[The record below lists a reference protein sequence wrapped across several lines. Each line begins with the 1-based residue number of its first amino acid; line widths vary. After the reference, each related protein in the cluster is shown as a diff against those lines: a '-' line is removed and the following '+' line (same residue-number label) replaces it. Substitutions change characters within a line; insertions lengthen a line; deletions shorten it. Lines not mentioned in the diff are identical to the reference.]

1 VTIGV
6 IAPTILLPISWHEWD
21 EAKLDA
27 VITHEMSHV
36 IRRDALSQYASLL
49 YRTIFWFSPLAWWL
63 NRHITE
69 LAEEVSDEAALAAG
83 AERTCYARILL
94 GFFQAVKDSPGR
106 IQWQGVSIAST
117 NQAEK
122 RLEKILTWRGD
133 CSMRLKRSVIAVVI
147 AFAIPA
153 IYMTA
158 AARPVSHSPSS
169 QDTASAPRQVS
180 PSPTGVPTEPQSP
193 VSAPIAP
200 SMPPA
205 AADGGVSNSGPPL
218 AQPIAPAA
226 PMPAAPAPTVSQDA
240 SQEEDSTKSYERNF
254 SYAYGF
260 DDEQRFVIVSG
271 KSGTFTMS
279 GTSEDARHAEKLRK
293 RIPGD
298 FIWFQR
304 DEKSYIIRDQATI
317 DRARQLWVP
326 QQELGKKQAELG
338 KQQEALG
345 KKQQELGARM
355 QKVRVKVPDMS
366 AELDQLKAELQRLGP
381 DAGMEQIGK
390 IQAQVGELQAKIGQ
404 LQANAGDEQGKVG
417 AEMGE
422 LGEQQGKLGEQ
433 QGELGRQQAELAQ
446 KASRAMKELLD
457 DAIKKGLA
465 QPEPQEPGSA
475 TL

>member
-21 EAKLDA
+21 DAKLNA
-27 VITHEMSHV
+27 VMTHEMSHV
-36 IRRDALSQYASLL
+36 VRRDALSQYASLL
-49 YRTIFWFSPLAWWL
+49 YRAIFWFSPLAWWL

-69 LAEEVSDEAALAAG
+69 LAEEASDEAVLAAG
-83 AERTCYARILL
+83 AERVCYARTLL

-117 NQAEK
+117 DQAEK
-122 RLEKILTWRGD
+122 RLEKILRWRGD
-133 CSMRLKRSVIAVVI
+133 CPMRLKTSVIALVI

-158 AARPVSHSPSS
+158 AARPVSHSQSS
-169 QDTASAPRQVS
+169 QDTTGVPRQVS
-180 PSPTGVPTEPQSP
+180 PPATGKPTEPQAP
-193 VSAPIAP
+193 VSAPTAP

-205 AADGGVSNSGPPL
+205 RADGGVSNSGTPP
-218 AQPIAPAA
+218 AQPIVPAA
-226 PMPAAPAPTVSQDA
+226 PMPAAPAPTGPPVPF
-240 SQEEDSTKSYERNF
+240 QEENSRENYERDL

-260 DDEQRFVIVSG
+260 DDQRFVIVSG
-271 KSGTFTMS
+271 KSDTFTMS
-279 GTSEDARHAEKLRK
+279 ATSEDARHAEMLRK

-304 DEKSYIIRDQATI
+304 DQKSYIIRDQATI
-317 DRARQLWVP
+317 DRARQLWAP
-326 QQELGKKQAELG
+326 QQELGVKQAQLG
-338 KQQEALG
+338 QQQEALG

-355 QKVRVKVPDMS
+355 QKVRVKVPDMT

-417 AEMGE
+417 AEMGA
-422 LGEQQGKLGEQ
+422 LGEQQGRLGEQ

-446 KASRAMKELLD
+446 KASRVMKELLD
-457 DAIKKGLA
+457 DAIQKGLA
-465 QPEPQEPGSA
+465 RPEPQRPGRA

>member
-1 VTIGV
+1 
-6 IAPTILLPISWHEWD
+6 
-21 EAKLDA
+21 
-27 VITHEMSHV
+27 
-36 IRRDALSQYASLL
+36 
-49 YRTIFWFSPLAWWL
+49 
-63 NRHITE
+63 
-69 LAEEVSDEAALAAG
+69 
-83 AERTCYARILL
+83 
-94 GFFQAVKDSPGR
+94 
-106 IQWQGVSIAST
+106 
-117 NQAEK
+117 
-122 RLEKILTWRGD
+122 
-133 CSMRLKRSVIAVVI
+133 
-147 AFAIPA
+147 
-153 IYMTA
+153 
-158 AARPVSHSPSS
+158 
-169 QDTASAPRQVS
+169 
-180 PSPTGVPTEPQSP
+180 
-193 VSAPIAP
+193 
-200 SMPPA
+200 MPPA
-205 AADGGVSNSGPPL
+205 AADGGVSKSGPLL
-218 AQPIAPAA
+218 AHPIAPAA
-226 PMPAAPAPTVSQDA
+226 PMPAAPVPTVSQVA
-240 SQEEDSTKSYERNF
+240 SQEENSTKSYERNF

-260 DDEQRFVIVSG
+260 DDEQRFVIFSG
-271 KSGTFTMS
+271 KSDTFTMS

-304 DEKSYIIRDQATI
+304 DEKSYIIRDPATI

-355 QKVRVKVPDMS
+355 QKVRVKVPDMT

-390 IQAQVGELQAKIGQ
+390 IQAQVGKLQAKIGQ
-404 LQANAGDEQGKVG
+404 VQANAGDEQGKVG
-417 AEMGE
+417 AEMGL

-446 KASRAMKELLD
+446 KASKSMKELLD